1 MARCYEVL
9 GTEGG
14 LQHHLFL
21 FLFQPYHDSSIS
33 TMEVTIMIAQ
43 QAKRETSFVEF
54 VLIASLMM
62 SLTALSIDA
71 MLPALPQIGSE
82 LVVENVNDRQ
92 LVVSMLFLGLALG
105 QLFFG
110 PLSDSTGRKPAIY
123 LGYVIYIAGALLS
136 AVALTFPLMLFG
148 RLLQGIGGSAPRA
161 ITLALVRDR
170 YSGRMMARVMSFV
183 MTIFILIPM
192 IAPTLGQVI
201 LLAAGWRAIFL
212 AFVSI
217 ALISVT
223 WFALRMPETLEP
235 ERRAPFSVGRISGAT
250 ITVLKN
256 RQAFG
261 YTVSV
266 GLIGGAFLGYLSSAQ
281 QIFQELYGLGELFP
295 IIFSV
300 VAISIGAA
308 SFSNARLVMRFGMQF
323 LVNWSLRAIV
333 LLALIA
339 LGVAALTEGQP
350 PLWFLMAYFIM
361 SFFCVGLLFGNQ
373 NALAMEPLGNLA
385 GIGAAIVGS
394 LSTLIQMPIGTII
407 GQNYNETVIPLILGI
422 AAMAAISILV
432 VNWAESR
439 S

>member
-1 MARCYEVL
+1 MVA
-9 GTEGG
+9 TN
-14 LQHHLFL
+14 
-21 FLFQPYHDSSIS
+21 
-33 TMEVTIMIAQ
+33 T
-43 QAKRETSFVEF
+43 KRETSFVEF

-71 MLPALPQIGSE
+71 MLPALSQIGTD

-92 LVVSMLFLGLALG
+92 LIVSTLFLGLALG

-110 PLSDSTGRKPAIY
+110 PLSDSTGRKPAVY
-123 LGYVIYIAGALLS
+123 LGYAFYILGALIS
-136 AVALTFPLMLFG
+136 ALTGSFTVMLFG
-148 RLLQGIGGSAPRA
+148 RLLQGVGGSAPRA

-201 LLAAGWRAIFL
+201 LLTAGWRAIFL

-217 ALISVT
+217 ACISVA
-223 WFALRMPETLEP
+223 WFALRMPETLAP
-235 ERRAPFSVGRISGAT
+235 ERRAPFSLRRISGAT

-261 YTVSV
+261 YTIST

-295 IIFSV
+295 VIFSV

-323 LVNWSLRAIV
+323 LVNWSLRAIL

-339 LGVAALTEGQP
+339 LGVAVLTEGQP
-350 PLWFLMAYFIM
+350 PLWFLMTYLIT
-361 SFFCVGLLFGNQ
+361 SFFGVGLLFGNQ

-385 GIGAAIVGS
+385 GMGAAIVGS
-394 LSTLIQMPIGTII
+394 LSTLIQMPIGTVI
-407 GQNYNETVIPLILGI
+407 GQNYNETIIPLILGI
-422 AAMAAISILV
+422 ASMAALSIVV
-432 VNWAESR
+432 VNWAEAGAS
-439 S
+439 SSSPLVAED